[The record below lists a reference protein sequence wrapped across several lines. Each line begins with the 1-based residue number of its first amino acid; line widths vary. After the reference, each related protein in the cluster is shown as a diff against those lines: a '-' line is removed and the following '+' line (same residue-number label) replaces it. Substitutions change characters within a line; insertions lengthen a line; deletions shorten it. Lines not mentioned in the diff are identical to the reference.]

1 MYADKITAS
10 MTAAISETD
19 RRRAKQIAYNR
30 AHGIIPKTVV
40 KEVRDVIAA
49 VLPAKPQGQD
59 ARLTPPQNMSR
70 AEREKLLRALEKEMK
85 EAARRLEFEEAA
97 QLRDA
102 IMEIRAASR

>member
-1 MYADKITAS
+1 MS
-10 MTAAISETD
+10 AAISETS
-19 RRRAKQIAYNR
+19 RRRDKQVAYNLE
-30 AHGIIPKTVV
+30 HGITPKTVV

-49 VLPAKPQGQD
+49 VLPAEAQGKE
-59 ARLTPPQNMSR
+59 ARLKPPQNMSR

-102 IMEIRAASR
+102 IMEIRAEARGGA